1 MVPRERIARER
12 VEGGGNYFASPK
24 TDLQFIHSGSKLLD
38 LALGGGWAEGRISNI
53 IGDKATGK
61 TLLCI
66 EACANFVRKYEK
78 GRILY
83 RECEAAF
90 DPHYAQA
97 LGMPTSRVE
106 FGDKFN
112 TVEDLFE
119 DLAAVCKKG
128 KGNPILYIVDS
139 LDSLSDRG
147 ELDRDIDQGSF
158 GANKAKKLSEMFR
171 RLVRDME
178 KVSLT
183 LIIVSQIRDN
193 IGVSFGRTWT
203 RSGGRALDFYSSQ
216 TLVLAQRGQIKKTIK
231 GVERPIGIEL
241 RAKLD
246 KNKVGL
252 PFRQVDFELSFGYG
266 IDDVPSC
273 LDWLNSVKALDALD
287 LTKEGI
293 KKFLK
298 EVDAMNDADF
308 DKTVRKI
315 HRVVQKKWY
324 EIESEFMPR
333 RKKYSGYE
341 AENLPSGTGA

>member
-1 MVPRERIARER
+1 MERER
-12 VEGGGNYFASPK
+12 VVRERVKGGGNYFASPK

-66 EACANFVRKYEK
+66 EACANFIRKYK
-78 GRILY
+78 DGRILY

-90 DPHYAQA
+90 DPHYAEA
-97 LGMPTSRVE
+97 LGMPTSRVD
-106 FGDKFN
+106 FGEKFN

-119 DLAAVCKKG
+119 DLSKVCKLG
-128 KGNPILYIVDS
+128 KKAPILYIVDS

-147 ELDRDIDQGSF
+147 EMDRDIDQGSF
-158 GANKAKKLSEMFR
+158 GANKAKKLSELFR
-171 RLVRDME
+171 RLVRDMDR
-178 KVSLT
+178 VALT

-193 IGVSFGRTWT
+193 IGVTFGRAWT

-216 TLVLAQRGQIKKTIK
+216 TLVLAQRGQLKKTIK
-231 GVERPIGIEL
+231 GVERPVGIEL

-252 PFRQVDFELSFGYG
+252 PFRQVDFSLSFGYG

-273 LDWLNSVKALDALD
+273 FEWLNSVKALDELD

-293 KKFLK
+293 KKRLK
-298 EVDAMNDADF
+298 EIEAMDDESYEKA
-308 DKTVRKI
+308 VRKI
-315 HRVVQKKWY
+315 HRVVERKWY
-324 EIESEFMPR
+324 EIENEFMPK
-333 RKKYSGYE
+333 RKKYRG
-341 AENLPSGTGA
+341 